1 MFFLKR
7 GNNIIERVREIAE
20 PLCASEG
27 MELVHI
33 EYRRESSGVILRLFI
48 DRPGGVTLDDC
59 TDISR
64 QLDDLLDIHI
74 EEIPPYTL
82 EVSSPGIDRPLVKK
96 EDYEKFK
103 GQKARIKTVKPMNGQ
118 KNFKGILQGISRGNI
133 KLEVDGKTVTIPLND
148 ILKGNL
154 AVNAIP

>member
-1 MFFLKR
+1 LFFLKS
-7 GNNIIERVREIAE
+7 GNDIIERVREIAE

-27 MELVHI
+27 IELVHI
-33 EYRRESSGVILRLFI
+33 EYRRESTGVILRIFI

-74 EEIPPYTL
+74 EEMPPYRL

-96 EDYEKFK
+96 EDYEQFK
-103 GQKARIKTVKPMNGQ
+103 GQKARIKTVKPLNGQ
-118 KNFKGILQGISRGNI
+118 KNFKGILQGISGGNI
-133 KLEVDGKTVTIPLND
+133 KLEVDGKTVSIPLDD

-154 AVNAIP
+154 AVSSNP